1 MLWAA
6 SVRES
11 AANSHNIMLSN
22 VEYKSIVAIVPKRR
36 SEGKGKGAARF
47 PFAPG
52 HPQHG
57 THEQQLR
64 EKQPVPQLVGPMTPR
79 PPPNLGFGVNASA
92 TWQRANERFLG
103 FSAATHVPLW
113 DYYVKGCPA
122 HININ
127 VKTSRGLVNGCMAVM
142 DSITLA
148 EGCGTLEEL
157 LAGMPADETELEL
170 SQPPHTINVVPDLP
184 PDEMAVLVA
193 SGLSLDAGRLV
204 VPVPRHPRV
213 LIHKLRSQYSAV
225 HGMPKELKV
234 IRHQLELAFAYTD
247 FKLQSKTK
255 TKLIISIGPRKFKP
269 SLSLSTIYVLASRVK
284 LGLQLRVIGFDVRRD
299 GHRHLTSLQHP
310 SELGIW
316 ELGYRRDSGE
326 WDDALRDE
334 AIRAAIGGELPASLY
349 DLGNE
354 MDEDDL
360 HEQEED

>member
-1 MLWAA
+1 MKSLKVLSAEDVRDPAWRFASIGVLSHVEREEINMKQVRAFAA
-6 SVRES
+6 YYGLPLVKWRKPIDAAQHEALRVSGTSVD
-11 AANSHNIMLSN
+11 
-22 VEYKSIVAIVPKRR
+22 AIY
-36 SEGKGKGAARF
+36 
-47 PFAPG
+47 
-52 HPQHG
+52 
-57 THEQQLR
+57 
-64 EKQPVPQLVGPMTPR
+64 
-79 PPPNLGFGVNASA
+79 
-92 TWQRANERFLG
+92 ANEAG
-103 FSAATHVPLW
+103 MW